1 MIIYFMTKI
10 NQGVMFQIFWDQL
23 MGVTGTRYLAPG
35 NPKKYCEDK
44 VRNHGQKAV
53 SNVATSHK

>member
-35 NPKKYCEDK
+35 NPKKYCED
-44 VRNHGQKAV
+44 
-53 SNVATSHK
+53 